1 VSGGAARH
9 AGTLAVG
16 TIVAG
21 IAAYAYI
28 ALGTRHYGAAA
39 FAPVAVVFALWP
51 AAAAAFGFPLEQWIA
66 RQLATGPEGE
76 AVIRSALRAA
86 VPIIVVIC
94 LVAGLVV
101 WAAGDRLFG
110 ERGLLYPAVIVVV
123 SLGAASMG
131 ILRGGLAGRGQY
143 FAASLATALENLVR
157 LGPALIVLAIG
168 WGIEAYAAVL
178 MIGSLVGVLW
188 PVAFRYRGGG
198 RAGRTPGRGLGQLA
212 GASLLAQTV
221 LTAPPIVLAVIVGP
235 QAAVTAMFATL
246 ALLRA
251 PYLVAVGVSVRGV
264 PSLTR
269 RLAGATAAALGGLLA
284 RVAAVTAVASGLAAL
299 VAPLVLPAVVGLV
312 FGDDTVPSDG
322 ALSGLAAGVVA
333 AHGALVSTVILV
345 AAGRHGVIL
354 WGWLIA
360 LAANAALLLT
370 GFGDELRVA
379 VAFAGAEIVAVLAMA
394 AGARFAMRPLPGP
407 ARAVP

>member
-1 VSGGAARH
+1 V
-9 AGTLAVG
+9 
-16 TIVAG
+16 VAG

-28 ALGTRHYGAAA
+28 ALGTRHYGPTT
-39 FAPVAVVFALWP
+39 FAPVAVIFSLWP

-66 RQLATGPEGE
+66 REMATGREGE
-76 AVIRSALRAA
+76 GRVRATLRTVLPVIAA
-86 VPIIVVIC
+86 IC
-94 LVAGLVV
+94 VLAGLAS
-101 WAAGDRLFG
+101 WAAAGQLFG
-110 ERGLLYPAVIVVV
+110 ERGALYPAVLVAVCM
-123 SLGAASMG
+123 GAASMG
-131 ILRGGLAGRGQY
+131 VLLGGLAGQGRY
-143 FAASLATALENLVR
+143 LDAALATALENLIR
-157 LGPALIVLAIG
+157 LVSAAVVVVALG
-168 WGIEAYAAVL
+168 GGIEVYAAVL
-178 MIGSLVGVLW
+178 VLGPLVGVLW
-188 PVAFRYRGGG
+188 PAAFHYRADKGSE
-198 RAGRTPGRGLGQLA
+198 RSQGRGLGQIA

-221 LTAPPIVLAVIVGP
+221 LGAPPVVLAAMVGP
-235 QAAVTAMFATL
+235 TAAVTAVFATL

-251 PYLVAVGVSVRGV
+251 PYLVAVGVSVRAL
-264 PSLTR
+264 PSLTS
-269 RLAGATAAALGGLLA
+269 RLTAASAAALGGLLA

-299 VAPLVLPAVVGLV
+299 VAPFVLPTVVGLL
-312 FGDDTVPSDG
+312 FGEDAVPSDG

-345 AAGRHGVIL
+345 AAARHGVIL
-354 WGWLIA
+354 RGWLVA